1 MRGIAMTADKTAPKQ
16 QIGRPFEAGASGNP
30 AGRPKGSRNKLSE
43 AFLKALADD
52 FDANGPGVIER
63 VRKERPH
70 DYLKVCASVMPKR
83 VESEEV
89 TERKDPR
96 TMSDAELEAFI
107 WKASDAMGGLS
118 AEEVAAAETRLSD
131 RRQHTR
137 IRRQA

>member
-1 MRGIAMTADKTAPKQ
+1 MRGIAMTADNTAPKQ

-43 AFLKALADD
+43 AFLKALADN

-107 WKASDAMGGLS
+107 WKASDAMGGLN

-137 IRRQA
+137 IRRPA

>member
-1 MRGIAMTADKTAPKQ
+1 
-16 QIGRPFEAGASGNP
+16 
-30 AGRPKGSRNKLSE
+30 
-43 AFLKALADD
+43 
-52 FDANGPGVIER
+52 
-63 VRKERPH
+63 
-70 DYLKVCASVMPKR
+70 MPKR

-96 TMSDAELEAFI
+96 TLSDAELEAFI

-131 RRQHTR
+131 RRQRTL